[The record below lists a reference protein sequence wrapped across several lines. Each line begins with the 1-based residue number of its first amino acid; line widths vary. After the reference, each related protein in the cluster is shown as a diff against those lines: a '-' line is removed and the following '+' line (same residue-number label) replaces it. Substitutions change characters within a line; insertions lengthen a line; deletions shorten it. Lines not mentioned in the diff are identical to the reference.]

1 MKKIIENYTNY
12 EKDTANGAIINRDTA
27 TYNAFKLRKQIRK
40 QKNNEIENLKT
51 QVNNL
56 TTMVEKILFKLDK

>member
-12 EKDTANGAIINRDTA
+12 EKDTTNGAIINRDTA